1 MPSGAIPLIQ
11 RCNDAYWFPDSRY
24 KLSDSVRMAAALK
37 VIADD
42 LDDWAVEFQE
52 RGNEIVALAVRGV
65 AEWLRDATNV

>member
-1 MPSGAIPLIQ
+1 
-11 RCNDAYWFPDSRY
+11 
-24 KLSDSVRMAAALK
+24 MAAALK

-65 AEWLRDATNV
+65 AERLRDATNV